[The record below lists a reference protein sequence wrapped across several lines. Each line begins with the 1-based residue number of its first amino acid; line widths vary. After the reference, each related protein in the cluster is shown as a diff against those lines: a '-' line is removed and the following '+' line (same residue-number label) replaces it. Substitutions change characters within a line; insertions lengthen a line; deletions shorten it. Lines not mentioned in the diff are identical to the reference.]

1 MNTNLKNKKRAGACL
16 LAALFAFA
24 PLFVAN
30 AQEDDEFGVW
40 TTVEAS
46 KKITKKLKLDFEAE
60 LRTIEGLGDI
70 ERISLGA
77 GASYKPVKWL
87 KASAGYIFI
96 YSHKPETKKLR
107 WNEDIND
114 YDVATD
120 LDGNTFYNY
129 NVDEAYWTERHRFHI
144 SLSGDYK
151 IGRVELSLRERVQ
164 YTRTNSATTDETK
177 YRYDLG
183 DELDPDDDKW
193 GKKREPEFKEAKDN
207 TTLRSRLTAKW
218 DIPKCKVTPFASVE
232 LYTRLDEWKGCDK
245 LRYRLGA
252 SYKINKDNSVSL
264 FYLYQDANDDD
275 EPKGHAI
282 GIGYSVDL

>member
-60 LRTIEGLGDI
+60 LRTIEGVGDI

-87 KASAGYIFI
+87 KASAGYIFMYNQNLESKSI
-96 YSHKPETKKLR
+96 K
-107 WNEDIND
+107 
-114 YDVATD
+114 DVVD
-120 LDGNTFYNY
+120 EEGGIYNY
-129 NVDEAYWTERHRFHI
+129 NIDHAYWTERHRFHV

-151 IGRVELSLRERVQ
+151 IGRVEFSLRERVQ

-177 YRYDLG
+177 YRWEYTDIIEG
-183 DELDPDDDKW
+183 IGEYTSVT
-193 GKKREPEFKEAKDN
+193 EPELKEAKEN
-207 TTLRSRLTAKW
+207 TTLRSRLSAKW
-218 DIPKCKVTPFASVE
+218 DIPKCKVTPFVSIE

-245 LRYRLGA
+245 MRYRLGA

>member
-1 MNTNLKNKKRAGACL
+1 MNTNLKNKKRAGASL

-60 LRTIEGLGDI
+60 LRTIEGVGDI
-70 ERISLGA
+70 ERVSVGA

-87 KASAGYIFI
+87 KASAGYIFMYNQNLESKSI
-96 YSHKPETKKLR
+96 K
-107 WNEDIND
+107 
-114 YDVATD
+114 DVID
-120 LDGNTFYNY
+120 EENGIYNY
-129 NVDEAYWTERHRFHI
+129 NIDHAYWTERHRFHV

-177 YRYDLG
+177 FRWEYT
-183 DELDPDDDKW
+183 DPVQ
-193 GKKREPEFKEAKDN
+193 GIGQYTTETAPEFKETKEN
-207 TTLRSRLTAKW
+207 TTLRSRLSAKW
-218 DIPKCKVTPFASVE
+218 DIPKCKVTPFASIE
-232 LYTRLDEWKGCDK
+232 LYTRLDKWKGCDK
-245 LRYRLGA
+245 LRYRAGA
-252 SYKINKDNSVSL
+252 SYKINKDNEISL

-282 GIGYSVDL
+282 GIGYSLDL